1 MRLLRTL
8 LLSTSRPVGSSCGRG
23 QFHRAKGYRP
33 LQASDPL
40 SLFYQLFPCHR
51 LGYLFILSKLAPLSL
66 VPFSDDLVLLRD

>member
-8 LLSTSRPVGSSCGRG
+8 LLSTSGPVGSSCGRG

-33 LQASDPL
+33 LQANDPL

-51 LGYLFILSKLAPLSL
+51 LGYLLILSKLAPLL
-66 VPFSDDLVLLRD
+66 LAPFPGWLALLRD